1 MTLAS
6 SEPNQAATVAPASPS
21 RLRRWARRLGLLLL
35 LLGLTALLAEGVVL
49 LVLGEQP
56 KFPRRVVSATWGLRI
71 NEPGARYRHKSA
83 DVNVTFE
90 INGQGMRADRE
101 FAHAKPAGKKRIVS
115 LGDSFTV
122 GYEVAAE
129 DTFSS
134 VLERELRRDGID
146 VDVLNCGVSGF
157 STAEE
162 CLYLERELLR
172 YEPDLVLV
180 SFFPNDF
187 DDNLR
192 TGLFRLEG
200 EKLVGGEGDY
210 VPAGGFGDFLNR
222 NAFFN
227 LLSEHSNAFC
237 ALKEAATSFFK
248 RQMVEE
254 GAERASAASAAGAPE
269 GEELTKLRRRL
280 GAAIFERMYG
290 VTRRLG
296 IPLVIHSIPSRLG
309 VPERTLEELFPSEFF
324 DVKRDG
330 LLFVSAKKVLE
341 PELGQ
346 RRLYFDRSHGHW
358 TPLSHELAGKELARR
373 ITAAVLLR

>member
-1 MTLAS
+1 MTSDIHAAS
-6 SEPNQAATVAPASPS
+6 GAAPARPS
-21 RLRRWARRLGLLLL
+21 RLRRWARRLGVLLLV
-35 LLGLTALLAEGVVL
+35 LGLTALLAEGVVL
-49 LVLGEQP
+49 LALGEQP
-56 KFPRRVVSATWGLRI
+56 KFPRRVVSAPWGLRI

-83 DVNVTFE
+83 DVTVYFQ
-90 INGQGMRADRE
+90 INGQGMRADRD
-101 FAHAKPAGKKRIVS
+101 FPHAKPAGTKRIVS

-134 VLERELRRDGID
+134 VLERELRRDGIP
-146 VDVLNCGVSGF
+146 VEVLNCGVSGF

-172 YEPDLVLV
+172 YQPDLVLV

-200 EKLVGGEGDY
+200 DKLVGGEGNY

-222 NAFFN
+222 NPFFN
-227 LLSEHSNAFC
+227 LLSERSNAFC

-254 GAERASAASAAGAPE
+254 GTERAAAAEKPQGD
-269 GEELTKLRRRL
+269 ELTKLRRRL
-280 GAAIFERMYG
+280 GAAIFERLYG
-290 VTRRLG
+290 VTQRAG
-296 IPLVIHSIPSRLG
+296 IPLVIHSIPARREA
-309 VPERTLEELFPSEFF
+309 PERALEELFPSEYF
-324 DVKRDG
+324 DVQRGG
-330 LLFVSAKKVLE
+330 LLFVSAKKVLD
-341 PELGQ
+341 PEVGQ
-346 RRLYFDRSHGHW
+346 HPLYFDRSHGHW
-358 TPLSHELAGKELARR
+358 TPRSHELAGKELARR
-373 ITAAVLLR
+373 ITEAVLLR